1 MNHPHFCLSDFF
13 APGIAPSLAISV
25 PELTLVSIVAPSTT
39 ATFAVVS
46 TASTDFKA
54 VTTLSAVVYHLQ
66 QQLPLHL
73 QLERFLTL
81 SCASVSCTPLL
92 PRTVEMVA
100 IPSPSIPTNDW
111 IAGKLLVV
119 LTYFLF
125 LNLNY
130 YLNLNFLYL
139 KARKLC
145 SRHLEEYQWS
155 QLAFI

>member
-125 LNLNY
+125 FKFELL
-130 YLNLNFLYL
+130 FEFEFPV
-139 KARKLC
+139 
-145 SRHLEEYQWS
+145 LES
-155 QLAFI
+155 SKTLFTAS